1 MRRNVRVLN
10 GQYLVAVFALDP
22 FGGDGGGGDG
32 GSTSKG
38 FEFGI
43 LDDAVGVHFD
53 LKLHYIA
60 TGRCSNESRANI
72 IIILIQRSYIPRIF
86 IMFYNVLMITSALIL
101 MHRRG
106 ESGGDVDY

>member
-53 LKLHYIA
+53 LKLVCIGRWVVGQLVSRARERDTYLSRTCHEMGTYLHYIA
-60 TGRCSNESRANI
+60 TGRCSNESLRNKRRF
-72 IIILIQRSYIPRIF
+72 RS
-86 IMFYNVLMITSALIL
+86 
-101 MHRRG
+101 
-106 ESGGDVDY
+106 